1 MVRNI
6 SVTSVVD
13 AVVEDF
19 KSLVLAR
26 QLAPGAAVTETEVA
40 ERYDIARATA
50 KAAIERLVHDK
61 VLHRRN
67 HKTAHVVSLGPDDVR
82 DIYNA
87 RLYLESE
94 VLRRIARLRRDWSEC
109 RQANDEVRALWA
121 EGVWDITLPDM
132 RFHTLLVAALESP
145 RLVSVYSSLAFEVRL
160 CMSQLQGTQR
170 LSPQIILAEHERL
183 LELVE
188 QGDGD
193 GAAQLL
199 EEHLTRARELLAGS
213 LGGVSGPEAFVPS
226 SVLAELAARA

>member
-1 MVRNI
+1 M
-6 SVTSVVD
+6 TSVVD

-26 QLAPGAAVTETEVA
+26 EVAPDASVTETDMA

-50 KAAIERLVHDK
+50 KAAIERLVYDK
-61 VLHRRN
+61 VLSRRN
-67 HKTAHVVSLGPDDVR
+67 HKTAQVVSLGPEDVR

-94 VLRRIARLRRDWSEC
+94 VLRRLAKTERDWSES
-109 RQANDEVRALWA
+109 RQANDEIRSLWS

-132 RFHTLLVAALESP
+132 RFHTSLVASLDSP
-145 RLVSVYSSLAFEVRL
+145 RLVSIYASLAFEVRL

-170 LSPQIILAEHERL
+170 LSPQIIVAEHDKL
-183 LELVE
+183 LDLIE
-188 QGDGD
+188 QGDGE
-193 GAAQLL
+193 GAATLL
-199 EEHLTRARELLAGS
+199 DEHLSRARELLAGS

-226 SVLAELAARA
+226 TALAELTQLS